1 MSLAFNW
8 GDMSREQDLH
18 CMKIGPAG
26 RGRGR
31 HSAPSR
37 AVESGCLE
45 RREGG
50 KGEHGRFARH
60 HSSWE
65 LLERR
70 HMARV
75 GRLTS

>member
-1 MSLAFNW
+1 
-8 GDMSREQDLH
+8 MSREQDLH